1 MHILLASLL
10 QSTTTTTVAKSTST
24 SGSLTPFLVLILIF
38 GGAYLLFIRPRSKRA
53 RAQQAAARQ
62 VGVGDAVMTAGGIF
76 GTVVEVTPDSVAVE
90 VSPGVVM
97 TFIPRAVSA
106 RPASAGSPPPPVGA
120 GVPAYEEPAYE
131 EPAYDEADEDD
142 SDFEGSDEE
151 ELDGEEAGSYGD
163 ETADETRDG
172 LSGDHRSEG
181 TDPPEH
187 PGSPRK

>member
-10 QSTTTTTVAKSTST
+10 QSTTTTTVAKTTST

-90 VSPGVVM
+90 VSPGVIM

-120 GVPAYEEPAYE
+120 GASAYE

-142 SDFEGSDEE
+142 SDFDGSDGEE
-151 ELDGEEAGSYGD
+151 PDGEEAGSYDD
-163 ETADETRDG
+163 ETGGEP
-172 LSGDHRSEG
+172 SGDQRSEG
-181 TDPPEH
+181 TDPPER

>member
-10 QSTTTTTVAKSTST
+10 QSTTTTTVAKTTST

-76 GTVVEVTPDSVAVE
+76 GTVVEVTPVSVAVE

-120 GVPAYEEPAYE
+120 GVPAYEEAAYDEPAYE
-131 EPAYDEADEDD
+131 EPDDD
-142 SDFEGSDEE
+142 SDFEGSDEDD
-151 ELDGEEAGSYGD
+151 LDGDEAGSYDGETGD
-163 ETADETRDG
+163 VTGGELR
-172 LSGDHRSEG
+172 GDQWSEG

>member
-76 GTVVEVTPDSVAVE
+76 GTVVEVTPQSVAVE
-90 VSPGVVM
+90 VSPGVIM

-106 RPASAGSPPPPVGA
+106 RPASAGSPPLPVGA
-120 GVPAYEEPAYE
+120 DVTS
-131 EPAYDEADEDD
+131 YDESDEDEDEDEDD
-142 SDFEGSDEE
+142 SALGDS
-151 ELDGEEAGSYGD
+151 DGEEDLDGD
-163 ETADETRDG
+163 EAA
-172 LSGDHRSEG
+172 GDQWSEG

>member
-120 GVPAYEEPAYE
+120 GASAYE
-131 EPAYDEADEDD
+131 EPAYDEADEDDSDEDD

>member
-76 GTVVEVTPDSVAVE
+76 GTVVEVTPVSVAVE

-120 GVPAYEEPAYE
+120 GVPAYEEAAYDEPAYE
-131 EPAYDEADEDD
+131 EPDDD
-142 SDFEGSDEE
+142 SDFEGSDEDD
-151 ELDGEEAGSYGD
+151 LDGDEAGSYDGETGD
-163 ETADETRDG
+163 VTGGEPR
-172 LSGDHRSEG
+172 GDQWSEG

>member
-76 GTVVEVTPDSVAVE
+76 GTVVEVTPVSVAVE

-120 GVPAYEEPAYE
+120 GVPAYEEAAYDEPAYE
-131 EPAYDEADEDD
+131 EPDDD
-142 SDFEGSDEE
+142 SDFEGSDEDD
-151 ELDGEEAGSYGD
+151 LDGDEAGSYDGETGD
-163 ETADETRDG
+163 VTGGELR
-172 LSGDHRSEG
+172 GDQWSEG